1 MKRGL
6 KITAL
11 FVLLLSSFYK
21 TNAQYSSSLQ
31 ERKTI
36 IVFIPLEIDAAFNGT
51 DYILGNNNLPKT
63 MLPGLDFYNG
73 VLMAVDSLKKSS
85 ATFDIRIIDT
95 KQKNNSLTTLLKPSL
110 MQL

>member
-21 TNAQYSSSLQ
+21 TNAQYNSSLQ

-36 IVFIPLEIDAAFNGT
+36 IVFIPLEIDGAFNGT

-73 VLMAVDSLKKSS
+73 VLMAVDSLKK
-85 ATFDIRIIDT
+85 
-95 KQKNNSLTTLLKPSL
+95 
-110 MQL
+110 